1 MRFII
6 IIEPGEKYGPCI
18 DCKHDECCQLRE
30 IAAVICHLCGALIGF
45 RQAFCYDADHRQVH
59 FICLAAEVA
68 KQALMLGVKHEEA
81 ITPLSPI
88 CYDKATAAKL
98 LCIGVSTLDSLIAD
112 NEISRIKVGTRV
124 SFLPQHLIDFI
135 KRREVRCKHE
145 DGRNHLRVVS

>member
-6 IIEPGEKYGPCI
+6 IIEPGEKYGPCR
-18 DCKHDECCQLRE
+18 DCHHDECRQLRE
-30 IAAVICHLCGALIGF
+30 IAAVICHLCGSLIGY
-45 RQAFCYDADHRQVH
+45 RRAYCLDADLRQVH
-59 FICLAAEVA
+59 FTCLAVEVT

-98 LCIGVSTLDSLIAD
+98 LCLGVSTLDSLIAD

-135 KRREVRCKHE
+135 KRREVRCKYD
-145 DGRNHLRVVS
+145 DGRQNLRAIK